1 MTAAVNSKLVTRIF
15 SSSDQPTK
23 AIIGLHGWTGDEH
36 VFEPVAK
43 MMNIDDAQWFFPRAP
58 YKADSGKGYSWFS
71 GTDETGWD
79 IEKTRVGIHQLL
91 TDVRSNG
98 FSPKNIFLIGFS
110 QGASL
115 AMEIALRLPFAIGG
129 IVPIAGFIKF
139 KDALANEATEES
151 KNTPVLLLHGNQD
164 EIIHVTA
171 SEKAHELLKIRGNP
185 VHFEKYDAVHKIPK
199 IICPIVKNFI
209 SDSFKFLEINSSEF
223 VKFKRHG

>member
-1 MTAAVNSKLVTRIF
+1 MTAAANSKLVTRTF

-43 MMNIDDAQWFFPRAP
+43 MMNIDDAQWYFPRAP
-58 YKADSGKGYSWFS
+58 YKADSRKGYSWFS

-91 TDVRSNG
+91 ADIRSEG

-129 IVPIAGFIKF
+129 IVPIAGFIKYR
-139 KDALANEATEES
+139 DTLSNEATKES
-151 KNTPVLLLHGNQD
+151 KATPVLLLHGSQD
-164 EIIHVTA
+164 EIIHVIA
-171 SEKAHELLKIRGNP
+171 SEKAHDFFKERGNP
-185 VHFEKYDAVHKIPK
+185 VYFKRYDGGHKIPK
-199 IICPIVKNFI
+199 RTGPIIKSFI
-209 SDSFKFLEINSSEF
+209 SDSFNFFRLNSSDSLN
-223 VKFKRHG
+223 

>member
-1 MTAAVNSKLVTRIF
+1 MTAAANSKLVTRIF

-139 KDALANEATEES
+139 RDTLSNEATKES
-151 KNTPVLLLHGNQD
+151 KATPVLLLHGNQD
-164 EIIHVTA
+164 EIIHVIA
-171 SEKAHELLKIRGNP
+171 SEKAHDFFKERGNP
-185 VHFEKYDAVHKIPK
+185 VYFKRYDGGHKIPK
-199 IICPIVKNFI
+199 RTGPIVKSFI
-209 SDSFKFLEINSSEF
+209 SDSFNFLEVNLSETL
-223 VKFKRHG
+223 K

>member
-1 MTAAVNSKLVTRIF
+1 MTAAANSKLVTRTF

-23 AIIGLHGWTGDEH
+23 ALIGLHGWTGDEH

-139 KDALANEATEES
+139 RDTLSNEATKES
-151 KNTPVLLLHGNQD
+151 KATPVLLLHGNQD
-164 EIIHVTA
+164 EIIHVIA
-171 SEKAHELLKIRGNP
+171 SEKAHDFFKERGNP
-185 VHFEKYDAVHKIPK
+185 VYFKRYDGGHKIPK
-199 IICPIVKNFI
+199 RSGPIIKNFI
-209 SDSFKFLEINSSEF
+209 SDSFNFLEVNLSETL
-223 VKFKRHG
+223 K

>member
-1 MTAAVNSKLVTRIF
+1 MTAAANTKLVTRTF
-15 SSSDQPTK
+15 SSLDQPTK
-23 AIIGLHGWTGDEH
+23 ALIGLHGWTGDEH

-91 TDVRSNG
+91 ADVRSNG

-139 KDALANEATEES
+139 RDTLSNEATKES
-151 KNTPVLLLHGNQD
+151 KATPVLLLHGNQD
-164 EIIHVTA
+164 EIIHVIA
-171 SEKAHELLKIRGNP
+171 SEKAHDFFKERGNP
-185 VHFEKYDAVHKIPK
+185 VYFKRYDGGHKIPK
-199 IICPIVKNFI
+199 RTGPIVKSFI
-209 SDSFKFLEINSSEF
+209 LDSFNFLEVNLSETL
-223 VKFKRHG
+223 K

>member
-1 MTAAVNSKLVTRIF
+1 MTAAANSKLVTRTF

-23 AIIGLHGWTGDEH
+23 ALIGLHGLTGDEH

-79 IEKTRVGIHQLL
+79 IEKTRIGIHQLL
-91 TDVRSNG
+91 ADVRSNG

-139 KDALANEATEES
+139 RDTLSNEAMKES
-151 KNTPVLLLHGNQD
+151 KATPVLLLHGSQD
-164 EIIHVTA
+164 EIIHVIA
-171 SEKAHELLKIRGNP
+171 SEKAHDFFKERGNP
-185 VHFEKYDAVHKIPK
+185 VYFKRYDGGHKIPK
-199 IICPIVKNFI
+199 RTGPIVKSFI
-209 SDSFKFLEINSSEF
+209 SDSFNFLEVNLSETL
-223 VKFKRHG
+223 K

>member
-1 MTAAVNSKLVTRIF
+1 MTAAANSKLVTRTF

-58 YKADSGKGYSWFS
+58 YKADSRKGYSWFS

-91 TDVRSNG
+91 ADIRSEG

-139 KDALANEATEES
+139 RDTLSNEATKES
-151 KNTPVLLLHGNQD
+151 KATPVLLLHGSQD
-164 EIIHVTA
+164 EIIHVIA
-171 SEKAHELLKIRGNP
+171 SEKAHDFFKERGNP
-185 VHFEKYDAVHKIPK
+185 VYFKRYDGGHKIPK
-199 IICPIVKNFI
+199 RTGPIVKSFI
-209 SDSFKFLEINSSEF
+209 SDSFNFFRLNSSDSLN
-223 VKFKRHG
+223 

>member
-1 MTAAVNSKLVTRIF
+1 MTAAANSKLVTRTF

-139 KDALANEATEES
+139 RDTLSNEATKES
-151 KNTPVLLLHGNQD
+151 KATPVLLLHGSQD
-164 EIIHVTA
+164 EIIHVIA
-171 SEKAHELLKIRGNP
+171 SEKAHDFFKERGNP
-185 VHFEKYDAVHKIPK
+185 VYFKRYDGGHKIPK
-199 IICPIVKNFI
+199 RTGPIVKSFI
-209 SDSFKFLEINSSEF
+209 SDSFNYLEVNLSETL
-223 VKFKRHG
+223 K